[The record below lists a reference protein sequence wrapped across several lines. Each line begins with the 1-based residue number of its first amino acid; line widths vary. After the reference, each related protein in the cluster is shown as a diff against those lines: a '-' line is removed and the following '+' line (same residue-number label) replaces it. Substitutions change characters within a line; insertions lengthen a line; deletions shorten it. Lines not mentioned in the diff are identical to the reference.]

1 MQPTI
6 TQNELNKFTKERT
19 IELLGSIEQAIKH
32 FENCIN
38 ESKEQQKNLKV
49 TIDTG
54 VFNSLFSEIRLT
66 AYNSCF
72 ELLQNDIDRKT
83 AILAHIKAL
92 N

>member
-54 VFNSLFSEIRLT
+54 VFNSLFSEIRLI